1 MINILRVNNI
11 YKKERQLK
19 VSMRK
24 VCKDLDIKSEE
35 DLNVLIA
42 HANYLKPDFSSNL
55 IFQS

>member
-1 MINILRVNNI
+1 MQILRVNNI

-19 VSMRK
+19 ISARK
-24 VCKDLDIKSEE
+24 VCKDLDIKGEE